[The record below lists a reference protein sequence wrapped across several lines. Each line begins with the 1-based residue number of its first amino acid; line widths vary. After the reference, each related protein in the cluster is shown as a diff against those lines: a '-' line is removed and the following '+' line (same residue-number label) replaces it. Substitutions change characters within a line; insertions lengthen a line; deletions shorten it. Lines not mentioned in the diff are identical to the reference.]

1 MNTQPK
7 LRRPRRIAADEAHAW
22 ARNLRLGNPYAKL
35 VLSMLTIYVNGEGSC
50 FVAISTLAEDCELA
64 ENTVR
69 RRLAFLEEVGVL
81 ARIPQWR
88 DENGRVNAEGR
99 GKRTT
104 DDIRLLVNADP
115 DDIEARARG
124 NGGDDSAAEDTEFRG
139 SNETPDEPLNSI
151 SPSLGVQQPSHC
163 GESLTSEP
171 EPEKKIPPNPPSGG
185 GQVGGEEFEADIAEA
200 IRSYPGPITDLP
212 KLRVV
217 MSAMAH
223 AERRTVILGM
233 RGYAA
238 HIAECD
244 RQGKRR
250 AVKDAHRW
258 VAAGMWQGYVP
269 AGEKAE
275 AVAAQVRAPV
285 ESETGKAW
293 AVLHKIAHMTPF
305 ENGGFY
311 LLPRPLSTQAL
322 ALANAPPEDAWE
334 FIGGEKTNQCGAYTE
349 LIARELAGKRC
360 PPLVWDRNRGGVLG
374 FFAPWPWPPRKD
386 GSICTGPPSDQLSTA
401 DTEEL
406 TK

>member
-1 MNTQPK
+1 MNIAERK
-7 LRRPRRIAADEAHAW
+7 RRPRRIAADEAHAW

-88 DENGRVNAEGR
+88 DENGRINTEGR

-115 DDIEARARG
+115 DDIEARALG
-124 NGGDDSAAEDTEFRG
+124 NGNDEGGAEDGEFRG
-139 SNETPDEPLNSI
+139 SNETPDEPLNPV

-171 EPEKKIPPNPPSGG
+171 EPEKIPPNPPSGG
-185 GQVGGEEFEADIAEA
+185 GQSDDQEFEGAISDA
-200 IRSYPGPITDLP
+200 IRAYPEPITDLP

-217 MSAMAH
+217 MSAMAP
-223 AERRTVILGM
+223 AERRIVILGM

-244 RQGKRR
+244 RKGKRR

-275 AVAAQVRAPV
+275 AIAQQSSIAID
-285 ESETGKAW
+285 SQDGKAW
-293 AVLHKIAHMTPF
+293 AVLHKIAHIRPF

-311 LLPRPLSTQAL
+311 LLPRPLSAQAL
-322 ALANAPPEDAWE
+322 AFAQAPSEDAWE
-334 FIGGEKTNQCGAYTE
+334 FISGNNFNQCGAWTE
-349 LIARELAGKRC
+349 LISRELTGKNR
-360 PPLVWDRNRGGVLG
+360 PPLAWDRNPNHAIG
-374 FFAPWPWPPRKD
+374 FFAPWPWPPLRD
-386 GSICTGPPSDQLSTA
+386 GSICTGPPQELSKEDA
-401 DTEEL
+401 HEL